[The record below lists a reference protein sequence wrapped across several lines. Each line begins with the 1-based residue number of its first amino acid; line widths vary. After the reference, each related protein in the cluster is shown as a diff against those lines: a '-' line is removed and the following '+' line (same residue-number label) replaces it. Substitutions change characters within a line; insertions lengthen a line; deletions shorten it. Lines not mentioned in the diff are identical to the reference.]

1 MGVGLGILGGGLD
14 RLEKLREVGET
25 VISSVMATV
34 VIRPNNGERRKSYRD
49 VVEKSCRSL
58 NVGKV

>member
-1 MGVGLGILGGGLD
+1 MGGGLD